1 MLTYIPLAITLLM
14 VLTYSYIYVVD
25 KVVVAIIS
33 IGATGMAFTAALVRR
48 MTLVD
53 KTWMIMLSSAVYAS
67 LRLIPLIPSEI
78 SLLVSLA
85 ILIALLDSTSGS
97 LRVDSTWKYLVL
109 SSTVAGAVGVVYS
122 TSPLAWIMLSPLIE
136 LMLVDA
142 GAGPQGVFFSLY
154 NVVLYGLALA
164 YKPILI
170 LYMFMLS
177 LLRLIH
183 PFFKSP
189 GFLCFDPLIRITMLV
204 IPWI

>member
-1 MLTYIPLAITLLM
+1 LTYIPLAITLLM
-14 VLTYSYIYVVD
+14 VFTYSYIYVLDRVL
-25 KVVVAIIS
+25 VAVIS
-33 IGATGMAFTAALVRR
+33 IGATGIAFTTTLVRR

-53 KTWMIMLSSAVYAS
+53 KTWMILLSSTIYAF

-85 ILIALLDSTSGS
+85 ILIALLDSTSDS
-97 LRVDSTWKYLVL
+97 LRVDSTGKYIVL
-109 SSTVAGAVGVVYS
+109 SSIVAGVVGVVYG
-122 TSPLAWIMLSPLIE
+122 TSLLAWVILSPLIE
-136 LMLVDA
+136 LVLVDT
-142 GAGPQGVFFSLY
+142 GEDPIGVFSSLY

-164 YKPILI
+164 YKPIPI

-189 GFLCFDPLIRITMLV
+189 GFLCFDPLIRITTLV

>member
-1 MLTYIPLAITLLM
+1 LTYIPLAITLLM
-14 VLTYSYIYVVD
+14 VLTYSYIYVAD
-25 KVVVAIIS
+25 GVAAAAIS
-33 IGATGMAFTAALVRR
+33 IGATGIAFTTALVRR

-53 KTWMIMLSSAVYAS
+53 KTWMIMLSSTIYAF

-85 ILIALLDSTSGS
+85 TLIALLDSTSGS
-97 LRVDSTWKYLVL
+97 LRVDSTGKYLVL
-109 SSTVAGAVGVVYS
+109 SSMVAGVVGVVYG
-122 TSPLAWIMLSPLIE
+122 TSLLAWVMLSPLIE
-136 LMLVDA
+136 LMLLDT
-142 GAGPQGVFFSLY
+142 GEDPIGVFSSLY
-154 NVVLYGLALA
+154 NIVLYGLALA

-177 LLRLIH
+177 LLRLIN
-183 PFFKSP
+183 PFFKSL